1 METVAGLTELSQ
13 IYHGKRVL
21 LTGHTGF
28 KGSWMLA
35 WLKQL
40 GASVYGLSLAPD
52 THPALFD
59 LLNGSEWCK
68 HQLGDIRTYGT
79 VLNAVQEAQPD
90 FIFHFAAQPLVR
102 LGYETPVY
110 TYETNLMG
118 TVHLLEAV
126 RQSGRPCS
134 VVLITTD
141 KVYENLE
148 NGHCYQESDQLGGYD
163 PYSASKATCEI
174 AISSYRRSYF
184 NPNDY
189 PKHRVAVASARA
201 GNVIGG
207 GDRSKDRI
215 IPDTVAALEQGT
227 PVVIRN
233 PLSVRPWQHVLEPL
247 AGYLQLGAALTK
259 DPVRFA
265 TGYNFGPA
273 TEDVMNVRQVVET
286 AISCWGSGSYE
297 TPSIT
302 GQPHEAGLL
311 QLNSRKAHEE
321 LNWNPR
327 WQSVDAVRVTIDWYR
342 NAASD
347 YRAFTL
353 QQINDYIQL

>member
-1 METVAGLTELSQ
+1 MEIVAGLTDLTT
-13 IYHGKRVL
+13 IYQGKRVL

-40 GASVYGLSLAPD
+40 GADVYGLSLAPD
-52 THPALFD
+52 TQPALFD
-59 LLNGSEWCK
+59 LLGGADWCR
-68 HQLGDIRTYGT
+68 HHIGDIRNYST
-79 VLNAVQEAQPD
+79 VLHAVQEAQPD

-118 TVHLLEAV
+118 TVHLMEAV
-126 RQSGRPCS
+126 RQYGRPCS
-134 VVLITTD
+134 LILITTD
-141 KVYENLE
+141 KVYENSE
-148 NGHCYQESDQLGGYD
+148 SEHCYQETDQLGGYD

-184 NPNDY
+184 NPIEY

-215 IPDTVAALEQGT
+215 IPDTVAALEQGK
-227 PVVIRN
+227 PVIIRN
-233 PLSVRPWQHVLEPL
+233 PNSVRPWQHVLEPL
-247 AGYLQLGAALTK
+247 AGYLQIGAALTQ
-259 DPVRFA
+259 DPVRYA
-265 TGYNFGPA
+265 TSFNLGPDA
-273 TEDVMNVRQVVET
+273 SDRMNVREVVET
-286 AISCWGSGSYE
+286 AIACWGSGSYE
-297 TPSIT
+297 TPGIS

-311 QLNSRKAHEE
+311 QLDSRKARKE
-321 LNWNPR
+321 LNWIPR
-327 WQSVDAVRVTIDWYR
+327 WQSADAVRVTIDWYR

-347 YRAFTL
+347 YRGFTL